1 MPDSH
6 EGGSQTPAVNPATI
20 TFLATAHIA
29 GELNLLPRLFT
40 LIRQERRQAAGPVVL
55 LDLGDTCAAEA
66 WVCQAT
72 WGRAPFLV
80 LDSMGYDAAII
91 GGPETTPIPP
101 ASLRLLVDQMLM
113 PVIIWKRPRTLSKG
127 SMTFTIA
134 PGIPNVTPT
143 PPVLVV
149 DRTSPMPPA
158 SGDPP
163 IVGDVPQGHLARI
176 DVAWPQWEVL
186 SARLLTV
193 DASTPPDPTIA
204 AVVALVEQE
213 ARQFAQ
219 QQGDDH
225 EPE

>member
-1 MPDSH
+1 MPESQQ
-6 EGGSQTPAVNPATI
+6 GGSQTPAGNPTTI

-40 LIRQERRQAAGPVVL
+40 LIRQERQKAAGPVVL

-66 WVCQAT
+66 WICRAT

-91 GGPETTPIPP
+91 GGPEATPIPP
-101 ASLRLLVDQMLM
+101 VSLRLLVDQILM
-113 PVIIWKRPRTLSKG
+113 SIIVWNRPRTLSKG
-127 SMTFTIA
+127 GITFTVA
-134 PGIPNVTPT
+134 PGTPNVPPA

-149 DRTSPMPPA
+149 DRAAPMPPEA
-158 SGDPP
+158 GAPP
-163 IVGDVPQGHLARI
+163 IVGDVPQGCLARVE
-176 DVAWPQWEVL
+176 VAWPQWTVRD
-186 SARLLTV
+186 AYLLTV
-193 DASTPPDPTIA
+193 DTVTSPDPTIA
-204 AVVALVEQE
+204 AVVGLVEHE